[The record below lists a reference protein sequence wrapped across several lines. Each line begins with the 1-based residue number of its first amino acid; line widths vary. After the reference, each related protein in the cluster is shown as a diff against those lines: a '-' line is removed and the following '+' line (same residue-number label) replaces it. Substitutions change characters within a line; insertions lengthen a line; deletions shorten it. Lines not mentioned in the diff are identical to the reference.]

1 MPPPKN
7 KRRPF
12 ETDSAPI
19 SKKPV
24 QPSPFEPSHGS
35 VFRFFQQHG
44 IRETVESI
52 IIAVVLAMMFR
63 TFGGEAYIIPTGSMA
78 PTLQG
83 QHMDVH
89 CDKCNTQYLTGS
101 SDDNSTVEVSKRRR
115 VTTTFCPFCR
125 SPMVMR
131 PSANAEH
138 VSNQGDRIVVNKF
151 IYDFMQPRRFDV
163 IVFKNPNNGKQNYI
177 KRLVGLPNEKLKIE
191 NGDLFT
197 MESADGKTWNST
209 IVRKPDY
216 KLKAMLQ
223 IVDDTNFIAAELHK
237 ANWPLRWNE
246 WANLKSSA
254 WSNMLGGNRPV
265 YSIGADASDKKW
277 LRYRHLLPNPS
288 IWEQIKAGKTF
299 EDYASAHFGELIGD
313 YYCYNQRRVAGTEPH
328 YTDSPALHW
337 VGDLALQADVEIK
350 SGTGKLYFDLVE
362 GGVHFEVTIDVA
374 TGTATLTNSAGLK
387 FYSEDRK
394 VETDA
399 PTADSPIRGPGK
411 YEVMFSNTDDQLR
424 LWINGRQIR
433 FDADCYDPSRRI
445 HPAWSRSDPGDAEPL
460 GVAATGLAVSVSRLR
475 VWRDIYYSSVKGYSG
490 PGNNSRNET
499 QQDAELIRNM
509 MENPQSWDSPGA
521 KRILGARFR
530 DGGPMFELEEQQ
542 FLPMGDNSPDSLD
555 ARIWNGDHFVS
566 GELMIGRALY
576 VFWPHAKS
584 APIPYWPNFERMG
597 PIR

>member
-1 MPPPKN
+1 MPQPKN

-19 SKKPV
+19 SKKPL
-24 QPSPFEPSHGS
+24 QPSPFETSHGS

-89 CDKCNTQYLTGS
+89 CDKCSAQYLAGS
-101 SDDNSTVEVSKRRR
+101 SHDNSTILMNQRKR
-115 VTTTFCPFCR
+115 VTATFCPFCR
-125 SPMVMR
+125 FPMAMR
-131 PSANAEH
+131 PSVNAEH

-151 IYDFMQPRRFDV
+151 IYDFTQPRRFDV

-191 NGDLFT
+191 NGDVFT
-197 MESADGKTWNST
+197 MESADGKRWNSK
-209 IVRKPDY
+209 IVRKPAY

-246 WANLKSSA
+246 WANPKLST

-265 YSIGADASDKKW
+265 YSIGADVTEKKW
-277 LRYRHLLPNPS
+277 LRYRHLLPSPS
-288 IWEQIKAGKTF
+288 IWEQIKEGKTF
-299 EDYASAHFGELIGD
+299 EDYASAHLGELIGD
-313 YYCYNQRRVAGTEPH
+313 YYCYNQRRVGGLDPRE
-328 YTDSPALHW
+328 TDSPALHW

-350 SGTGKLYFDLVE
+350 SGSGKLHFDLVE

-374 TGTATLTNSAGLK
+374 TGKATLSNSAGLK
-387 FYSEDRK
+387 FYSEDQNT
-394 VETDA
+394 ETDA

-411 YEVMFSNTDDQLR
+411 YEVMFSNADDQLR
-424 LWINGRQIR
+424 LWINSRPID
-433 FDADCYDPSRRI
+433 FDADCYDPSRRL
-445 HPAWSRSDPGDAEPL
+445 HPAWSKNDPGDAEPL
-460 GVAATGLAVSVSRLR
+460 GVSATGLAVSVSRLR
-475 VWRDIYYSSVKGYSG
+475 VWRDIYYSSVKGDSIG
-490 PGNNSRNET
+490 GDARNESG
-499 QQDAELIRNM
+499 QSPQLIRAVM
-509 MENPQSWDSPGA
+509 VNPQHWESAEA
-521 KRILGARFR
+521 KRILGERFR
-530 DGGPMFELEEQQ
+530 DGGPMFELEKQQ

-576 VFWPHAKS
+576 VFWPHVKS
-584 APIPYWPNFERMG
+584 TPIPYWPNFERMG

>member
-12 ETDSAPI
+12 ETESIPN
-19 SKKPV
+19 SNRPT
-24 QPSPFEPSHGS
+24 QSSPSESNHGS

-89 CDKCNTQYLTGS
+89 CDKCNSRYFTGS
-101 SDDNSTVEVSKRRR
+101 SDDNSTVEVSRRKH
-115 VTTTFCPFCR
+115 VTATYCPFCR
-125 SPMVMR
+125 SPMSMR
-131 PSANAEH
+131 PRTNAEH
-138 VSNQGDRIVVNKF
+138 VSNQGDRIIVNKF
-151 IYDFMQPRRFDV
+151 IYDFTQPRRFDV

-177 KRLVGLPNEKLKIE
+177 KRLVGLPGEKLKIE

-197 MESADGKTWNST
+197 MKSDDGKAWNSS
-209 IVRKPDY
+209 IVRKPAY

-223 IVDDTNFIAAELHK
+223 IVDDTNHIAADLHK

-246 WANLKSSA
+246 WANLESST
-254 WSNMLGGNRPV
+254 WTNMLGGNRPV
-265 YSIGADASDKKW
+265 YAINSESTDRKW

-288 IWEQIKAGKTF
+288 IWEQIKEGKTF
-299 EDYASAHFGELIGD
+299 EDYAAAHLGELIGD
-313 YYCYNQRRVAGTEPH
+313 YYCYNQRRVGGVDPLV
-328 YTDSPALHW
+328 TDSPALHW

-350 SGTGKLYFDLVE
+350 SGSGKLYLDLVE
-362 GGVHFEVTIDVA
+362 GGVHFEVAFDVA
-374 TGTATLTNSAGLK
+374 TGVASLRNSAGLK

-394 VETDA
+394 TETA
-399 PTADSPIRGPGK
+399 TPTAESSIQGPGK
-411 YEVMFSNTDDQLR
+411 YELMFSNVDDQLR
-424 LWINGRQIR
+424 LWIDGRQIS
-433 FDADCYDPSRRI
+433 FDADCYDPSRKV
-445 HPAWSRSDPGDAEPL
+445 HPAWAQNDSGDAEPL
-460 GVAATGLAVSVSRLR
+460 GVAATGLSVAVSRLR
-475 VWRDIYYSSVKGYSG
+475 VWRDIYYTSVKGDSIG
-490 PGNNSRNET
+490 GNSRNET
-499 QQDAELIRNM
+499 GQSPQLIRAVM
-509 MENPQSWDSPGA
+509 VNPQHWDSVEA
-521 KRILGARFR
+521 RKILGARFR
-530 DGGPMFELEEQQ
+530 DGGPMFELEKQQ

-576 VFWPHAKS
+576 VFWPHVKS
-584 APIPYWPNFERMG
+584 SPIPYWPNFERMG